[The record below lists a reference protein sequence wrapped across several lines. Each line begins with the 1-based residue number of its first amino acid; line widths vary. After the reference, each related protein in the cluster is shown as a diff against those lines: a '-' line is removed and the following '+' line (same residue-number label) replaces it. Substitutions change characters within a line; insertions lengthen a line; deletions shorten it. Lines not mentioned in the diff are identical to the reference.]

1 MKPQVECE
9 KSPNIR
15 ALECRVYNLLNLLL
29 VPKRITVQLKAVN
42 YTFEGLKTVVLRNQ
56 ILILI
61 TSVRSFY
68 VLYLTTLAI

>member
-1 MKPQVECE
+1 MCE

-42 YTFEGLKTVVLRNQ
+42 HTFEGLKTVVLRNQ
-56 ILILI
+56 ILC
-61 TSVRSFY
+61 
-68 VLYLTTLAI
+68 AIFNNSSYIEIEDAW